1 MTAARENTF
10 TLKELA
16 DLLGAELKGDGAKTI
31 SGIATLASA
40 QPHQLSF
47 LANSKYLSQ
56 LPSTQAGAVLLDSES
71 VPHCHTNALILDDP
85 YLAYAKLSHHFNP
98 APKCNPGIHP
108 SAIIDVTATIEDD
121 VHIGANVVVEAHA
134 VVGKSSVVECGSVI
148 GAYAQIGKSCH
159 LHSRVTLNHHVIL
172 HDRVTLHSGV
182 VIGADGFGFA
192 NQQGRWQKIA
202 QIGSVVIH
210 NDVDIGALTSVDRGA
225 LDDTVIEEGVIIDN
239 HVQIAH
245 NCHIGAFTAIAGCVG
260 IAGSTRIGKYCTI
273 AGQAGI
279 AGHLTIADKVHIAMQ
294 AQVTNSISQPGSYSS
309 GTGLLPSNDWRKM
322 VVRLRQLD
330 QLARQVKSLLSRA

>member
-1 MTAARENTF
+1 MAVAGEQIF
-10 TLKELA
+10 TLREIA
-16 DLLGAELKGDGAKTI
+16 DLLGAELKGDGGKAI

-40 QPHQLSF
+40 QDHQISF

-56 LPSTQAGAVLLDSES
+56 LPSTQAGAVLLNGES
-71 VPHCHTNALILDDP
+71 LSHCTTNALVLDDP

-98 APKCNPGIHP
+98 APKLAPGIHS
-108 SAIIDVTATIEDD
+108 SAVIDNTARIAEG
-121 VHIGANVVVEAHA
+121 VHIGANVVIEPHA
-134 VVGKSSVVECGSVI
+134 VIGKGTTIESGSIVG
-148 GAYAQIGKSCH
+148 AFTQIGENCH
-159 LHSRVTLNHHVIL
+159 LHSRVTLNHHVTL
-172 HDRVTLHSGV
+172 HDRVTLHSGS

-192 NQQGRWQKIA
+192 NEKGQWRKIA
-202 QIGSVVIH
+202 QIGGVVIH
-210 NDVDIGALTSVDRGA
+210 NDVDIGALSSVDRGA

-279 AGHLTIADKVHIAMQ
+279 AGHLIIGDKVHIAMQ
-294 AQVTNSISQPGSYSS
+294 AQVTNSISEPGSYSS
-309 GTGLLPSNDWRKM
+309 GTGLLPSKDWRKM

-330 QLARQVKSLLSRA
+330 QVARQVKSLLSKA